1 MEEPQELTDP
11 LVHLQIKETNK
22 ANPNNNA
29 QELLHLGFSIRRN
42 IIYAKLI
49 RNLLSLWNATR
60 NFFCAADV
68 MEYLWALGIRAVRI
82 TTKRGHRG

>member
-49 RNLLSLWNATR
+49 RNLLSL
-60 NFFCAADV
+60 
-68 MEYLWALGIRAVRI
+68 
-82 TTKRGHRG
+82 